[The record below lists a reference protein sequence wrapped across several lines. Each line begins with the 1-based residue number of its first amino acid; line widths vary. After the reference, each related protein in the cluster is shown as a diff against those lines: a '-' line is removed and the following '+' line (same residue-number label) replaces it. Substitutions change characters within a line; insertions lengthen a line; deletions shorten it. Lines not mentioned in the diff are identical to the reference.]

1 MSNTISNNPEF
12 ESFEPKLCVQDNI
25 PQTKQQR
32 NNLQK
37 AVGSYIEKEQ
47 LQPVISVDDL
57 VLHSTN
63 IAKITKQPEKY
74 LKFIA
79 VLINNELWRSKFA
92 SIPNNRRLLLL
103 PKCLRD
109 QKRCPA
115 DIDEL
120 GLLCKHCH
128 SCIID
133 DLQTIA
139 EKLGYVV
146 LVAEGSPVVISLI
159 EAGKIDG
166 VLGISCM
173 SVLEEVFPLMNL
185 AGVPGLAVP
194 LLREG
199 CVDTHLDFD
208 WAWDAIHLTSNSQD
222 ESIDLVGLR
231 QKVDTWFTSD
241 ELRKVLGKGT
251 SQTEQIAYH
260 WLSKFGKRWRPF
272 LTAGVFEALQ
282 SPSNDESIEINL
294 RRIAVATECFHK
306 ASLVHDD
313 IEDDDSL
320 RYGEKTLHEE
330 YGIPIALNVGD
341 LLLGEGYRL
350 ITQCQVSAKQKARM
364 LAVAAQGHRDLCL
377 GQGAELY
384 WLRHPEPLSPK
395 KVLEIFAYKTA
406 PAFHV
411 ALHLG
416 AIFAGASEKPFYNA
430 LTQYCESLGIA
441 YQIRDD
447 LHDFLGNDDP
457 ADIEALRP
465 SLLLALAYEKATG
478 SDKELLELIWRRNIQ
493 IKDRLGE
500 TTEIIKRLNIEV
512 SAAELLES
520 YKYKAISSLSNINDE
535 NLKTLLR
542 RVLAKIFA

>member
-1 MSNTISNNPEF
+1 MID
-12 ESFEPKLCVQDNI
+12 PKRYVQDDI
-25 PQTKQQR
+25 PQTKKQR
-32 NNLQK
+32 DALL
-37 AVGSYIEKEQ
+37 AAIATYIDKHQ
-47 LQPVISVDDL
+47 LNPPISQEDL
-57 VLHSTN
+57 IAHSTE
-63 IAKITKQPEKY
+63 ISKITGLAEKY
-74 LKFIA
+74 RKFIA
-79 VLINNELWRSKFA
+79 VLINNEFWRA
-92 SIPNNRRLLLL
+92 SFSVIPYNRRLLLL

-109 QKRCPA
+109 HTRCPA
-115 DIDEL
+115 DVDEL
-120 GLLCKHCH
+120 GLICKHCH

-133 DLQTIA
+133 ELQTVA

-159 EAGKIDG
+159 ESGKIDG
-166 VLGISCM
+166 VLGVSCV
-173 SVLEEVFPLMNL
+173 SVLEEVFPLMNI
-185 AGVPGLAVP
+185 AAIPGLAIP
-194 LLREG
+194 LLRDG
-199 CVDTHLDFD
+199 CIDTHLDFD
-208 WAWDAIHLTSNSQD
+208 WVWDAIHLTSNNRAD
-222 ESIDLVGLR
+222 VIDLTGLR
-231 QKVDTWFTSD
+231 NKVESWFTPG
-241 ELRKVLGKGT
+241 ELNKVLGKGT

-260 WLSKFGKRWRPF
+260 WLNKTGKRWRPF

-282 SPSNDESIEINL
+282 SPSDDESIEINL

-364 LAVAAQGHRDLCL
+364 LTVAALGHRDLCL

-384 WLRHPEPLSPK
+384 WLRHPEPLSPE
-395 KVLEIFAYKTA
+395 KVLEIFAHKTA

-430 LTQYCESLGIA
+430 LTQYCQSLGIA

-457 ADIEALRP
+457 ADLEALRP
-465 SLLLALAYEKATG
+465 SLLLALAYQQATG
-478 SDKELLELIWRRNIQ
+478 NDKELLELTWRRSPQ
-493 IKDRLGE
+493 IKGRLRE
-500 TTEIIKRLNIEV
+500 TTEIITRLNIEFA
-512 SAAELLES
+512 AAELLES
-520 YKYKAISSLSNINDE
+520 YKNHAISSLSKLNDE
-535 NLKTLLR
+535 NLKILLR